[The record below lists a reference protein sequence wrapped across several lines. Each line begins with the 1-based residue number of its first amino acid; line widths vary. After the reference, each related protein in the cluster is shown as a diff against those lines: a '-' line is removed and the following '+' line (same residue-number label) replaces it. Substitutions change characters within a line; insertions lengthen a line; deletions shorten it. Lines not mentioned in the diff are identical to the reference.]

1 LPFAR
6 QDYREEVKDSE
17 RGEPL
22 QVANLTPIQQFW
34 FRNFDIRFGNVRAG
48 LELITN
54 NHSPERKF

>member
-1 LPFAR
+1 LPLAR

-17 RGEPL
+17 WGKPL

-34 FRNFDIRFGNVRAG
+34 FQSLNVRFGNVRAG

-54 NHSPERKF
+54 NHSPERNF